1 MKTILYPGSFDPVT
15 NGHLDVAKRA
25 AKLFDRVIIAVAEN
39 SGKKPLFTFAERIA
53 LLKEA
58 CADTP
63 NIEVSSFDGLLV
75 NALKQFGAEA
85 VLRGIRTSADFEYEF
100 QMALMNRKL
109 NAACETFFMMTDP
122 ACSFVSSTLVKEI
135 ARGGGDISNFV
146 PVCAAEAIRRKLG
159 GAAS

>member
-53 LLKEA
+53 LLKES

-75 NALKQFGAEA
+75 NALKKFGAEA

-109 NAACETFFMMTDP
+109 NASCETFFMMTDP

-146 PVCAAEAIRRKLG
+146 PVCAAEAIRRKLEG
-159 GAAS
+159 GAS

>member
-25 AKLFDRVIIAVAEN
+25 AKLFDCVVIAVAEN
-39 SGKKPLFTFAERIA
+39 SGKKPLFTFSERIA
-53 LLKEA
+53 LLKKA
-58 CADTP
+58 CVDTP
-63 NIEVSSFDGLLV
+63 NIKVASFDGLLV
-75 NALKQFGAEA
+75 NALKLFDAEA

-100 QMALMNRKL
+100 QMALMNRIL

-122 ACSFVSSTLVKEI
+122 DCSFVSSTLVKEI

-146 PVCAAEAIRRKLG
+146 PGCVAEAIQDKLKG
-159 GAAS
+159 NAL

>member
-75 NALKQFGAEA
+75 NALTKFGAEA

-109 NAACETFFMMTDP
+109 NASCETLFMMTDP

-159 GAAS
+159 GASS

>member
-25 AKLFDRVIIAVAEN
+25 AKLFGRVVIAVAEN

-75 NALKQFGAEA
+75 NALTKFGAEA

-109 NAACETFFMMTDP
+109 NASCETLFMMTDP

-159 GAAS
+159 GTAS

>member
-25 AKLFDRVIIAVAEN
+25 AKLFDRVVIAVAEN
-39 SGKKPLFTFAERIA
+39 SGKKPLFTFAERID

-63 NIEVSSFDGLLV
+63 NIEIASFDGLLV
-75 NALKQFGAEA
+75 NALRLFGAEA

-100 QMALMNRKL
+100 QMALMNRRL
-109 NAACETFFMMTDP
+109 NPDCETFFMMTDP
-122 ACSFVSSTLVKEI
+122 DCSFVSSTLVKEI

-146 PVCAAEAIRRKLG
+146 PVCVAEAIRRKWKENMP
-159 GAAS
+159 